1 VWCSGGDIEL
11 VGQKPN
17 VTHRHRLAR
26 DDGGTPAIS
35 IHNQTEANL
44 SDSSGASE
52 IPEEVIT
59 ELVAEYEQGASSRE
73 LARRHGY
80 TRQAVRRAL
89 EGRVAPREVAPY
101 TPRAPRKRQKAQP
114 KKKTKRKTGRH
125 RNRKQVPLS
134 IPVTEAAV
142 RATERA
148 RKREEQYKARVEAEW
163 SKLENLRRLL
173 AQLTNAREG
182 LQSINQEAARINR
195 ALVDLVADD
204 PGNMETEPEPDLSVI
219 WPKAVPDSRR
229 YSFPHQPY
237 PK

>member
-1 VWCSGGDIEL
+1 MRE
-11 VGQKPN
+11 
-17 VTHRHRLAR
+17 HRLTR
-26 DDGGTPAIS
+26 DDGGTPATS

-52 IPEEVIT
+52 IPEEVIA
-59 ELVAEYEQGASSRE
+59 ELVAEYEQGASSKD

-89 EGRVAPREVAPY
+89 EGRVAPREVTPYVAPY
-101 TPRAPRKRQKAQP
+101 TPPRKRQKVQP
-114 KKKTKRKTGRH
+114 ERRTGRH

-134 IPVTEAAV
+134 IPVSEAAA

-148 RKREEQYKARVEAEW
+148 REREKQHKARVQAEW
-163 SKLENLRRLL
+163 AKIENLRRLL

-182 LQSINQEAARINR
+182 LQSINQEEARINR
-195 ALVDLVADD
+195 ALADLVAND